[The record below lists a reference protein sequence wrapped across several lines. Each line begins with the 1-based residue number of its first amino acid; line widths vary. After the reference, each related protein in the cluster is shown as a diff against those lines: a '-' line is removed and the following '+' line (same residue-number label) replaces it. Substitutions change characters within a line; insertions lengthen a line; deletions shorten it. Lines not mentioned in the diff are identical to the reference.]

1 MLPQQVGAPCRHR
14 RLCAQALWASVGP
27 TSNLLP
33 PHDAEESARQHA
45 VGFVDAAHTLVGLVE
60 KLYEGV
66 EMPRSDFS
74 MASLW
79 K

>member
-1 MLPQQVGAPCRHR
+1 MEPVFLA
-14 RLCAQALWASVGP
+14 
-27 TSNLLP
+27 
-33 PHDAEESARQHA
+33 AEESALQHA
-45 VGFVDAAHTLVGLVE
+45 DGFVDAAHKLVGLVE